1 MFDCEREG
9 KGVRRHIE
17 SAILKSI
24 TECSIGNGACH
35 GGDAADVG
43 PVVLQFEP
51 VYVIGATREVGA
63 QQNDLFTW
71 PDLHNLE
78 VTTGDADQA

>member
-1 MFDCEREG
+1 MFDCEREV
-9 KGVRRHIE
+9 KGVRRHIK

-24 TECSIGNGACH
+24 KECNIGNGACH

-43 PVVLQFEP
+43 PVVVQFEP
-51 VYVIGATREVGA
+51 VYVIGATGEVGA
-63 QQNDLFTW
+63 QQSYLFTR
-71 PDLHNLE
+71 PDLHDAE